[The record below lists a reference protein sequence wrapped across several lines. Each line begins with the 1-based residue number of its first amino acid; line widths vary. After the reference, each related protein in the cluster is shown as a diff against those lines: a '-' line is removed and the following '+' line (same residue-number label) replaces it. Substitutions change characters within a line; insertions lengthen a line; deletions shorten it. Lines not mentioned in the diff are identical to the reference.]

1 MFLYKKQNYYSGFS
15 NFFANSQDP
24 HFPSCFLGQIAILR
38 ALQTGTDE

>member
-24 HFPSCFLGQIAILR
+24 HFPSLFFGQIAIPL
-38 ALQTGTDE
+38 ALQIGTDE